1 VPTGDVATLQTPV
14 LRFPAGTSEL
24 RLVVPEGSS
33 PASAGGAGADTR
45 SLSLGFLDI
54 HIVP

>member
-1 VPTGDVATLQTPV
+1 V
-14 LRFPAGTSEL
+14 LHFPAGTTAL

-45 SLSLGFLDI
+45 SLSIGFLDI
-54 HIVP
+54 HTVP